1 MRWKRDS
8 RAETRRIFA
17 ESIGVSVSATMPEMI
32 TAPPTATPN
41 SLNSRPVA
49 PVRKSNG
56 EKTATSAI
64 VVAMTAVVISRVPS
78 IAAVWGSLP
87 SSS

>member
-1 MRWKRDS
+1 M
-8 RAETRRIFA
+8 
-17 ESIGVSVSATMPEMI
+17 SVSATMPEMS

-49 PVRKSNG
+49 PVRKSSG
-56 EKTATSAI
+56 ENTATSAT
-64 VVAMTAVVISRVPS
+64 VVAITAVVISRVPS
-78 IAAVWGSLP
+78 IAAVSGSLP

>member
-1 MRWKRDS
+1 
-8 RAETRRIFA
+8 
-17 ESIGVSVSATMPEMI
+17 MPDTS

-56 EKTATSAI
+56 EKTAI
-64 VVAMTAVVISRVPS
+64 REMVVAMTAVVISRVPS
-78 IAAVWGSLP
+78 IAAVCGSWC
-87 SSS
+87 SSSWCR